1 MARIVGIVGSPR
13 EGGNTETLVRRALE
27 AAESRGAETTLF
39 HLGKMGVNPCK
50 GCLVCKE
57 KGRCVQEDDMA
68 AIYEALHRTDGLV
81 LGSPVYF
88 ATVSAQFKAFMDR
101 LIALIDT
108 DFRSRLPEG
117 KRAVLL
123 FCQGDERGDA
133 YLDGLKCVETTCE
146 WLGIEVVERIV
157 ASGVEE
163 PGEVAE
169 NTEIMGRVQ
178 EAAYKLLQE

>member
-1 MARIVGIVGSPR
+1 MPRIVGIVGSPR
-13 EGGNTETLVRRALE
+13 EGGNTETLVRCALE
-27 AAESRGAETTLF
+27 AVESRGAETTLF
-39 HLGKMGVNPCK
+39 HLGKISVNPCK

-57 KGRCVQEDDMA
+57 KGRCVQQDDMTK
-68 AIYEALHRTDGLV
+68 IYEALHSADGLV

-101 LIALIDT
+101 LIALIDA

-123 FCQGDERGDA
+123 FCQGDERSEA
-133 YLDGLKCVETTCE
+133 YLDGLKCVATTCE
-146 WLGIEVVERIV
+146 WLGIEVVDSIV

-163 PGEVAE
+163 PGEVAANSE
-169 NTEIMGRVQ
+169 ITERVR
-178 EAAYKLLQE
+178 EAAYKLLE